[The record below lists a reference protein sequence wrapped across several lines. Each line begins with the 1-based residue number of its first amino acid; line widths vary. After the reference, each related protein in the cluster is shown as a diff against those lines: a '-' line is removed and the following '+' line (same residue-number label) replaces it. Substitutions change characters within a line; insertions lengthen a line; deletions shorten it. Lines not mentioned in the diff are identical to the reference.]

1 MPECTLYREV
11 EHWTQ
16 TEGVETELREAGT
29 GTVADVVAALTAIR
43 SFNAEY
49 LYGFLVRGPGSP
61 YLVRAAKWLTKK
73 EAEAYE
79 SSQQQP
85 HHGANGVLD

>member
-11 EHWTQ
+11 EHWTP
-16 TEGVETELREAGT
+16 TEGVETELREVGV

-43 SFNAEY
+43 SYEVEY

-61 YLVRAAKWLTKK
+61 YLIRAAKWLTKQ
-73 EAEAYE
+73 EAGHE

-85 HHGANGVLD
+85 HRGANGVLD